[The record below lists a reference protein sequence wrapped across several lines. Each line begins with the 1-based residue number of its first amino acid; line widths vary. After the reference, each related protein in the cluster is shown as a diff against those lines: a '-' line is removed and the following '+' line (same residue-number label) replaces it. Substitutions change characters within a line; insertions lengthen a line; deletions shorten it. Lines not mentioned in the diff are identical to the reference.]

1 MHRLTTTAGVLKGIL
16 RCDPFVRFLKL
27 VFYRHMLSFE
37 MIWRTTLMLHGEG
50 GKVAR
55 DASYCEDSGFENSPV
70 LNRLFDQSSLF
81 FMSRLLP

>member
-1 MHRLTTTAGVLKGIL
+1 MSPFCEIL
-16 RCDPFVRFLKL
+16 EIDFF
-27 VFYRHMLSFE
+27 RHMLSFE